1 MAKLRP
7 IPNLNMFAPPPTD
20 LPAPV
25 PETLISSPASVPI
38 KDPCAKCGGRSQA
51 TRYPQDYGGYER
63 YCVAGCLSEDRTDA
77 YYFTPVVEGFAEEA
91 EREEAKKVVQEE
103 RPTLTEDKLAP
114 AIAALNEEARERMA
128 VAIEVLTDEHGRME
142 TPDEFLESKIAEQPA
157 HEKIAVCL
165 TSEAVEKFVEAEQQ
179 PLIETGEKWEEA
191 WAGMPEFKQDDLAPW
206 KSIYVHFESR
216 EDMEKFAKL
225 VKQTITLN
233 TRSIWYPPA
242 EIGRLATKKY
252 VEGPVDSRSKED
264 RLRNESL

>member
-7 IPNLNMFAPPPTD
+7 ISNLNMFAPSPTD

-51 TRYPQDYGGYER
+51 TRYPQDHGGYTR

-77 YYFTPVVEGFAEEA
+77 YYFTPVVESFAEAA
-91 EREEAKKVVQEE
+91 EREGAKKIVQREVVSPDEPE
-103 RPTLTEDKLAP
+103 RPTLSDDKL
-114 AIAALNEEARERMA
+114 
-128 VAIEVLTDEHGRME
+128 E
-142 TPDEFLESKIAEQPA
+142 TVV
-157 HEKIAVCL
+157 VCL
-165 TSEAVEKFVEAEQQ
+165 TEEALAAFVEPSQAA
-179 PLIETGEKWEEA
+179 LIETGERWEEA
-191 WAGMPEFKQDDLAPW
+191 WGGMPEFKQDDLAPW

-233 TRSIWYPPA
+233 TRSIWFPEA

-252 VEGPVDSRSKED
+252 VEGPVDTRTKKD
-264 RLRNESL
+264 ALR